1 MARVN
6 SGRHRR
12 PESVQ
17 IDDADDGDGLAEFPK
32 VTCSGAAMPV
42 KASRPSSADRHQTW
56 RRPITLRVRLG
67 RDS

>member
-1 MARVN
+1 MACAN

-12 PESVQ
+12 PESVH

-42 KASRPSSADRHQTW
+42 KAISAVFSRSTSDLAASDYATRS
-56 RRPITLRVRLG
+56 VRA
-67 RDS
+67 R